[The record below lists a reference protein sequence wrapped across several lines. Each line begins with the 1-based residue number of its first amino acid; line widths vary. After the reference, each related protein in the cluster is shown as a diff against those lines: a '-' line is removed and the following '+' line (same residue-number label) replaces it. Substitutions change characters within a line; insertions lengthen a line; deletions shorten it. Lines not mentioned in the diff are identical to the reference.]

1 MKTLYALCL
10 VTLLAVFVDVV
21 FFHSRTAN
29 AQNTDNYKVVQLDR
43 SRTSVSLPGTVV
55 GFSCVQTSNQTTWCY
70 ALTKE

>member
-1 MKTLYALCL
+1 MRKLCALCL
-10 VTLLAVFVDVV
+10 VTLLAVLVDVW

-29 AQNTDNYKVVQLDR
+29 AQDTGNYKVVQLDR
-43 SRTSVSLPGTVV
+43 SRTSVSLTGTVI